1 MTLEEAI
8 KMALEY
14 ENRVRD
20 FYVQAVPQATDAP
33 GKRVFQVLGN
43 EEQGHVDYLNS
54 RLEEWQTTGQITAE
68 RLETVVPSPKA
79 IEAGVARLDSHMR
92 KADRGSELEVL
103 SKALQLEIETS
114 DFYRRMVEELGEEG
128 QLFARFLEIEDGHRA
143 VVQAEIDYLN
153 RTGFFFDIQDFKI
166 EP

>member
-20 FYVQAVPQATDAP
+20 TYFEAARQATDSLSQ
-33 GKRVFQVLGN
+33 RVFQVLGN

-54 RLEEWQTTGQITAE
+54 RLKEWQSTGQVTAE
-68 RLETVVPSPKA
+68 RLDTIVPSPNV
-79 IEAGVARLDSHMR
+79 IELGVARLDSHMQ
-92 KADRGSELEVL
+92 KVDRGSELAML

-128 QLFARFLEIEDGHRA
+128 KLFARFQEIEDGHRA
-143 VVQAEIDYLN
+143 IVQAEIDYLN
-153 RTGFFFDIQDFKI
+153 RTGFFFDFQEFKI
-166 EP
+166 ES

>member
-20 FYVQAVPQATDAP
+20 FYFEAAHQATDDL
-33 GKRVFQVLGN
+33 GKRMFQVLGN
-43 EEQGHVDYLNS
+43 EEQGHVDYLDS
-54 RLEEWQTTGQITAE
+54 RLEEWQTTGQVTAE
-68 RLETVVPSPKA
+68 RLETVVPSPNV
-79 IEAGVARLDSHMR
+79 IESGVARLDSHMQ
-92 KADRGSELEVL
+92 KVDRGSELEVL

-128 QLFARFLEIEDGHRA
+128 KLFARFLEIEDGHRA
-143 VVQAEIDYLN
+143 IVQAEIDYLN
-153 RTGFFFDIQDFKI
+153 QTGFFFDFQEFKI
-166 EP
+166 ES